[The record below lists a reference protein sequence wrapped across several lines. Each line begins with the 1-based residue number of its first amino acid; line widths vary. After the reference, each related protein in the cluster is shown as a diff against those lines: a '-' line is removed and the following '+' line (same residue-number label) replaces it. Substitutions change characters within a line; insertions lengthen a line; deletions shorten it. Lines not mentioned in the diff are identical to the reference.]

1 MDRVGGQKIRKKA
14 VRYCPFTPWLLQ
26 SLSQICHQ
34 TEGENRRCAVP
45 QPRGPGTL
53 LFSFTAIRGQTADF
67 LWQIAKGPRSLNK
80 LSHGCFVLVK
90 LLGPQRRFPLLIFL
104 AIKTCLKLVVGN
116 AVDFLP
122 PLCFLVGL
130 GNLWT
135 PIKGT
140 WQTFLPRI

>member
-1 MDRVGGQKIRKKA
+1 MKKPFLCGGKRQ
-14 VRYCPFTPWLLQ
+14 
-26 SLSQICHQ
+26 
-34 TEGENRRCAVP
+34 
-45 QPRGPGTL
+45 TL
-53 LFSFTAIRGQTADF
+53 LFSFTAIRGQAADF

-116 AVDFLP
+116 AFDFLL

-130 GNLWT
+130 GNFWT

-140 WQTFLPRI
+140 WQTFLPRIRTLLGLELFVLVSDRFSKLIEPCLLTFPFLHILLHLL